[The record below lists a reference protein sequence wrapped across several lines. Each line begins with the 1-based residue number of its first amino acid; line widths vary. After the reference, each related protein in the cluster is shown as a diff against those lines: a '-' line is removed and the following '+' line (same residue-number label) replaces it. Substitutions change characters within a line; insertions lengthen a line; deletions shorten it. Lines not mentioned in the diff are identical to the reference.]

1 MLTAFLRGYLRVEI
15 RGAGP
20 ESFLNRCA
28 EAGIPFWNSEPVDA
42 YTLRLR
48 LHWKNRKRAVRI
60 AARCGCEL
68 RVLGR
73 RGLPLYAARSKGRAA
88 LLAGLVLVPVLLGV
102 SSLFVWD
109 IQVQDCPGVSEARVR
124 NVLADCGVREGAF
137 WPAFQQDLIRS
148 RVLLE
153 IPELHW
159 MTVNSFGSRARVLLR
174 PRVEQPDIVDENA
187 PTALVAEKDGLIER
201 MGIRAGYAVTAPG
214 KAVLAG
220 EELVSA
226 AVPGFSPKLRL
237 VHAGGEVYART
248 WYEKRAVMPLSAT
261 ERRTAGKTERRFSI
275 LLGQKVI
282 NIFQKTGQ
290 SGGEYDKIIKESYL
304 EIPGLFRFPIG
315 LRQTQLQ
322 TWETAETSRSREEV
336 WNALEQQ
343 LLSQLEEEIGE
354 TGQVLQKHFVTT
366 ERNGLAEV
374 RLLAEC
380 REQIAAERP
389 LSPEECRNLLEQAE
403 QTPEPEQPAQ

>member
-1 MLTAFLRGYLRVEI
+1 MPFLRGYLRVEI
-15 RGAGP
+15 RGAGL
-20 ESFLNRCA
+20 ENFLNRCA
-28 EAGIPFWNSEPVDA
+28 EAGIPFWDSDPVDA
-42 YTLRLR
+42 YTLRLH
-48 LHWKNRKRAVRI
+48 LHWKNRDRAAGI
-60 AARCGCEL
+60 AVRCGCEL
-68 RVLGR
+68 RVLR
-73 RGLPLYAARSKGRAA
+73 QRGLPLYAAGSKRRVM
-88 LLAGLVLVPVLLGV
+88 LLIGLVVVPILLGV

-109 IQVQDCPGVSEARVR
+109 IQVQDCPGVSEAKVR

-137 WPAFQQDLIRS
+137 WPLFQQDLIRS

-153 IPELHW
+153 LPELHW
-159 MTVNSFGSRARVLLR
+159 MTVNSFGSRATVLLR
-174 PRVEQPDIVDENA
+174 PRVEQPDIVDEDA
-187 PTALVAEKDGLIER
+187 PTALVAAKAGLIER
-201 MGIRAGYAVTAPG
+201 LEIHTGDAVTAPG

-226 AVPGFSPKLRL
+226 AVPGFSPRLRL

-248 WYEKRAVMPLSAT
+248 WYEKQAVLPLSAT
-261 ERRTAGKTERRFSI
+261 ERRTVGKTKRQFSL

-290 SGGEYDKIIKESYL
+290 SGGEYDKIVKESYL

-315 LRQTQLQ
+315 LRQTELHA
-322 TWETAETSRSREEV
+322 WETTEVSYSREEA
-336 WNALEQQ
+336 WDAMEQQ
-343 LLSQLEEEIGE
+343 LLSQLEQEIGE

-380 REQIAAERP
+380 REQIATERA
-389 LSPEECRNLLEQAE
+389 LSPAECQSLLERAE
-403 QTPEPEQPAQ
+403 QAPESEQPAQ